1 MSALYKSIQR
11 LRNTWYTTTVYKE
24 RYAQY
29 GHTQAKYDQL
39 YLDDKTYRY
48 VKSLIL
54 KEKILEKS
62 IKENQ
67 DYLQLQVND
76 FLNTNPQMFDFGG
89 LVWAMFDYLQQ
100 SDYHL

>member
-11 LRNTWYTTTVYKE
+11 LRSTWYKTSVYKE

-29 GHTQAKYDQL
+29 GHTWQKYDQL
-39 YLDDKTYRY
+39 YLDAKTYEY

-67 DYLQLQVND
+67 EDLQLQVND
-76 FLNTNPQMFDFGG
+76 FLNTNPQKFDFGG
-89 LVWAMFDYLQQ
+89 LVWAMHGYLQQ
-100 SDYHL
+100 FDYHL